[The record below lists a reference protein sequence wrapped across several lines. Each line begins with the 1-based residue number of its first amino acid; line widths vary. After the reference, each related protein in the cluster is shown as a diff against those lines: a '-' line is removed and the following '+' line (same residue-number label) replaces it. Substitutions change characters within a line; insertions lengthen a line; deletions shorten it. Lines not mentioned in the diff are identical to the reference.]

1 MKHTFTQ
8 STNDLRHLL
17 RAVNASRRDRKIV
30 ALPETINTQTSEVA
44 IRRVLVKSVMKE
56 TKQDAD
62 TSRAINKMR
71 GMK

>member
-1 MKHTFTQ
+1 MKQQFTQ

-30 ALPETINTQTSEVA
+30 ALPEVVNTQTNEVA

>member
-30 ALPETINTQTSEVA
+30 ALPEVVNTQTNEVA

-62 TSRAINKMR
+62 TSRAIIKIR
-71 GMK
+71 GLK